1 MRSERLG
8 RLFVQGGLVSDKQA
22 DQLITQ
28 IAQREPHAAGA
39 AIAQAFGI
47 EETQVWEACAAQLV
61 CDCPYVHLQDE
72 TLDSD
77 CLSFVKP
84 ADAWDCLVLP
94 LRKEAGE
101 LICATTQETLASA
114 IALLQQTYQ
123 GPFRF
128 VLAPLRPMEQFIAER
143 YGYEGIDLED

>member
-8 RLFVQGGLVSDKQA
+8 RLFVQGGLVSDTQA
-22 DQLITQ
+22 DQLLAQ
-28 IAQREPHAAGA
+28 IAQREPHAAGT

-61 CDCPYVHLQDE
+61 CDCPHVHLQDE
-72 TLDSD
+72 TFDDGCLDA
-77 CLSFVKP
+77 VNA

-101 LICATTQETLASA
+101 LVCATTEETLPSA
-114 IALLQQTYQ
+114 IALPQQTYE

-143 YGYEGIDLED
+143 YGYEGVELDD